1 MPDADQYNEEVVLL
15 APPSAETA
23 KQDIPVFFGVSG
35 ESSGAQVLS
44 LNVTSFPPGGSSN
57 AHMHDGFETAIHHL
71 NGRVA
76 IFYGHSLEDHVVLEP
91 GCFCL
96 IPPNLPH
103 KAFNLSRSEPANSVT
118 ARNDPAEQESVV
130 LTPEADDGS
139 AERRAAD
146 LIRD

>member
-1 MPDADQYNEEVVLL
+1 MPEPDRYHDDVVLL
-15 APPSAETA
+15 QPPNAEEA

-35 ESSGAQVLS
+35 ESAGAKVLS

-57 AHMHDGFETAIHHL
+57 AHMHDGFETAIRHL
-71 NGRVA
+71 DGRVA
-76 IFYGHSLEDHVVLEP
+76 IFYGERLQNHVVLEP

-103 KAFNLSRSEPANSVT
+103 KAFNLSRSEPAHSVT

-130 LTPEADDGS
+130 LTPDADDGS
-139 AERRAAD
+139 ADERAAQ
-146 LIRD
+146 LISD

>member
-1 MPDADQYNEEVVLL
+1 MPDPDRYHEDVVLL
-15 APPSAETA
+15 DPPRAEAA

-35 ESSGAQVLS
+35 ESSGAKVLS

-76 IFYGHSLEDHVVLEP
+76 IFYGEALEDHVVLEP

-103 KAFNLSRSEPANSVT
+103 KAFNLSRSEPAHSVT
-118 ARNDPAEQESVV
+118 ARNDPEEQESVV
-130 LTPEADDGS
+130 LTPKADDGS
-139 AERRAAD
+139 AAQRAAT
-146 LIRD
+146 LIAD